1 MKKTFYCLAF
11 IATAFILFACSGARS
26 KKEQPKPFTLV
37 GTTWAGEQVVDKGA
51 KDEATASMSITF
63 TSATEA
69 TVTVALVYKDPEL
82 AKKAGGKGTI
92 KTTYTYTNQT
102 LTLKKLEEKEN
113 VIFKVDESAKT
124 MTSGSIGSGETITL
138 KLVK

>member
-51 KDEATASMSITF
+51 KDEAT
-63 TSATEA
+63 
-69 TVTVALVYKDPEL
+69 VTVALVYKDPEL

-113 VIFKVDESAKT
+113 VIFKMDESAKT